1 MDKLTLSEAQ
11 IILLKDKLNYL
22 KGKYKINSP
31 DFLDLINN
39 YISDFKGH
47 DFSKEIVDIVMDNEI
62 VILEYSVEDM
72 LRYLPSIENLKY
84 DGSSAWCKNIKQII
98 IDVNEWNTQRG
109 NITNYSF
116 KGEHFSVKFIRDP
129 FYIGIAAIIQGI
141 ADDNFFI
148 TPCSRYIAA
157 EFEYFNE
164 EVLSQEDECR
174 ILKQLL
180 YTISVETGTP
190 LKIGQFFVTD
200 DNAYDF
206 DDDHENEIRKQEVC
220 YSPEDILSYTK
231 AMDYFSKA
239 IEIEDEEIKYLY
251 FYKIIEYFSPVA
263 SKKGAYNLLNLRL
276 DALKIKNRDQQY
288 LESIFQLTRDYDM
301 SLKDKELA
309 TTVLRECVDS
319 LELFDALPL
328 SIQMQIKKRVHVQ
341 KDMVITD
348 VKAGDKENIEKEIGQ
363 ILYSTRNQIVHAKS
377 NYNPTGYEC
386 KSEDL
391 EQLNFFMKKLCQ
403 CLIIWNNRQPDEY
416 RLN

>member
-116 KGEHFSVKFIRDP
+116 KGEHFSVKFVRDP

>member
-1 MDKLTLSEAQ
+1 MDKLKLSEDQ

-22 KGKYKINSP
+22 MEKYEIYSP
-31 DFLDLINN
+31 HFLDLIDDDVSEFED
-39 YISDFKGH
+39 Y
-47 DFSKEIVDIVMDNEI
+47 DFSKEKVDIWMNDEAET
-62 VILEYSVEDM
+62 LEYSIDQM
-72 LRYLPSIENLKY
+72 LRYLPNIENFEY
-84 DGSSAWCKNIKQII
+84 DGDSAWCKNIKQII
-98 IDVNEWNTQRG
+98 INVNEWDAERI

-116 KGEHFSVKFIRDP
+116 KGEHFSIKFVRNP
-129 FYIGIAAIIQGI
+129 FYIGVAAIIQGI
-141 ADDNFFI
+141 TNDDYYI
-148 TPCSRYIAA
+148 TPCSRYVAA
-157 EFEYFNE
+157 EFEYFNDDI
-164 EVLSQEDECR
+164 LSQEDECR

-180 YTISVETGTP
+180 YTISVETVAP
-190 LKIGQFFVTD
+190 LKIGQFFVID
-200 DNAYDF
+200 DIAYDF
-206 DDDHENEIRKQEVC
+206 DDDDENEIRKQEVC

-341 KDMVITD
+341 KDMVITE
-348 VKAGDKENIEKEIGQ
+348 VKAGDKENIETEIGQ

-377 NYNPTGYEC
+377 NYNTTGYEC

>member
-1 MDKLTLSEAQ
+1 MDKLKLSEAQ

-116 KGEHFSVKFIRDP
+116 KGEHFSVKFVRDP
-129 FYIGIAAIIQGI
+129 FYIGIVAIIQGI

-341 KDMVITD
+341 KDMVITE
-348 VKAGDKENIEKEIGQ
+348 VKAGDKENIETEIGQ

-377 NYNPTGYEC
+377 NYNTTGYEC

>member
-62 VILEYSVEDM
+62 IILEYSVEDM

-116 KGEHFSVKFIRDP
+116 KGEHFSVKFVRDP

>member
-47 DFSKEIVDIVMDNEI
+47 DFSKEIVDIVMDKEI

-116 KGEHFSVKFIRDP
+116 KGEHFSVKFVRDP